1 MTTLSKHNM
10 SEDSGQALV
19 ELGLSVSLLLII
31 VFAAIDVAR
40 AIYYVE
46 VIKNLTGEGSSMASR
61 GTLLPDTAQIVIAD
75 AGTPLSLNAH
85 GCVIVTSVLNAAIGG
100 SSSVL
105 TVTGQSTQGSCS
117 GISSKVGCFPPPVSC
132 GTATLSTEATA
143 ALQSGQTLYI
153 TEIYYTYT
161 TVTPIGSLLKNSHL
175 LPSQLYDAA
184 YY

>member
-1 MTTLSKHNM
+1 MTALRKDKL

-19 ELGLSVSLLLII
+19 ELAISASLLLIL
-31 VFAAIDVAR
+31 VFGAIDVAR
-40 AIYYVE
+40 AIYYLE

-61 GTLLPDTAQIVIAD
+61 GTALPQTATIVIAD
-75 AGTPLSLNAH
+75 AGTDLKLSSK
-85 GCVIVTSVLNAAIGG
+85 GCVIVTSVLYAAIGG
-100 SSSVL
+100 TPVL

-117 GISSKVGCFPPPVSC
+117 GISSKIGCFPPPGSC

-153 TEIYYTYT
+153 TEIYYTFT

>member
-31 VFAAIDVAR
+31 VFAARDVAC

-85 GCVIVTSVLNAAIGG
+85 GCVIVTSVLDTVTGG
-100 SSSVL
+100 TPSF

-117 GISSKVGCFPPPVSC
+117 GLSSKIGCFPPPVSC
-132 GTATLSTEATA
+132 GTATLPSEAA
-143 ALQSGQTLYI
+143 AAIQSGQTLYI
-153 TEIYYTYT
+153 TEIFFRFT
-161 TVTPIGSLLKNSHL
+161 TVTPIGNLLNNMNRSEERRAGK
-175 LPSQLYDAA
+175 
-184 YY
+184 